1 MHFKFDEILNT
12 QTGQH
17 EFTITHRWDAP
28 EKGLLF
34 YALSPK
40 LAAALDI
47 AWDDMWEMPVDAN
60 PKEVFYAAL
69 NDEICDDAP
78 NGEVML
84 QHGLDHGKD
93 LFVEATLT
101 DETLAVDPAAEIGPY
116 LFAMFAHELSE
127 TQRPF
132 GLSEKDLGTL
142 ADEWWGLYRM
152 PAEKLAEFQAEFKDE
167 TKS

>member
-1 MHFKFDEILNT
+1 MHFKFDEILNE

-17 EFTITHRWDAP
+17 EFTISHRWDAP

-40 LAAALDI
+40 LAEALQI
-47 AWDDMWEMPVDAN
+47 SWDDIWEMPADAN

-69 NDEICDDAP
+69 NDEICDNAP

-93 LFVEATLT
+93 LFVETALK
-101 DETLAVDPAAEIGPY
+101 DETLANDPAAEIGPY
-116 LFAMFAHELSE
+116 LFAMFASELSE
-127 TQRPF
+127 TTRPF
-132 GLSEKDLGTL
+132 TLTEAELGTL

-152 PAEKLAEFQAEFKDE
+152 PAEKLAEWRTEFKQ
-167 TKS
+167 

>member
-47 AWDDMWEMPVDAN
+47 AWDDMWEMPADAN

-132 GLSEKDLGTL
+132 GLSEKNLGTL